1 MAIEIRDGKLY
12 GDISGMK
19 QFLHGTPQCGDYM
32 FKVTFDGTPF
42 EQTLPLLLDK
52 LSIRQRPKTKTLE
65 QAKALAN
72 GVAFESVIGRSVQ
85 QVQVI
90 KVVTLENMDSCTKD
104 EAEAVMAQL
113 KAKYGLE

>member
-19 QFLHGTPQCGDYM
+19 QFLHGTTHCGNYM

-72 GVAFESVIGRSVQ
+72 GVTFESVVGRAVQ
-85 QVQVI
+85 QVQVT
-90 KVVTLENMDSCTKD
+90 KVVTLENLDSCTKD
-104 EAEAVMAQL
+104 EAELAIAAI
-113 KAKYGLE
+113 KAKFGI